1 MNILVVD
8 DEPSIRL
15 GCQEILT
22 KAGHRTDTAEDG
34 LQGQSLIR
42 ANRYDLILLDLKM
55 PGLGGLELLE
65 EIRRID
71 PEIVTIIITGYAT
84 IETAV
89 EAIRKGAYDYIPK
102 PFTPDALRRIVD
114 RGLERR
120 RLALEAAQLRQ
131 EREKSLLEVAQE
143 RSQTRTI
150 IQCMADGVLVANR
163 QGQLV
168 LFNPAALAMLRLRAT
183 PQIGSPL
190 EQAIQNEPISRLL
203 LNMLE
208 GRHPPHSFLSEEIIL
223 PGESPTTLMVNVAAA
238 TSGEE
243 EPIGAIAVLR
253 DITKLKELEHI
264 KSDFVTM
271 VAHELKA
278 PLAAISGYVDVI
290 LQSLGEDIEQEKK
303 MLDRCKERAYSLLA
317 LIKDLLDIS
326 SLESASISSQREP
339 LSLGPIIQETADF
352 LRAMASENKI
362 QLELSVA
369 EDLPLI
375 SADRREMERLLTN
388 LLNNA
393 IKYNV
398 KGGKVKLDARR
409 QDGFIRIEVRDTG
422 MGISKEA
429 LPHIFDEFY
438 RVKNERTR
446 FISGTG
452 LGLSIVKKIVTSYF
466 GQIDVESEEGKG
478 SIFSILLPAL
488 GELHGESA

>member
-1 MNILVVD
+1 MKILVVD
-8 DEPSIRL
+8 DERSIRL

-22 KAGHRTDTAEDG
+22 KAGHQTDTAEDG
-34 LQGQSLIR
+34 FQGQSLIR
-42 ANRYDLILLDLKM
+42 ADHYDLILLDLKM
-55 PGLGGLELLE
+55 PGPSGLELLE
-65 EIRRID
+65 EIRQID
-71 PEIVTIIITGYAT
+71 PETVAIIITGYAT

-89 EAIRKGAYDYIPK
+89 EAIKKGAYDYIPK
-102 PFTPDALRRIVD
+102 PFTPDALRRVVD

-120 RLALEAAQLRQ
+120 RLALEAAQLRR
-131 EREKSLLEVAQE
+131 ERERSLLEVAQE

-168 LFNPAALAMLRLRAT
+168 LFNPAALSMLRLRVT
-183 PQIGSPL
+183 PQIGAPL
-190 EQAIQNEPISRLL
+190 EQVIENDHICRLL
-203 LNMLE
+203 LSMIHE
-208 GRHPPHSFLSEEIIL
+208 RHPPYSFLSEEISL
-223 PGESPTTLMVNVAAA
+223 SGEFPATLMANVAPA
-238 TSGEE
+238 TAGEG

-253 DITKLKELEHI
+253 DITKLKELERI

-290 LQSLGEDIEQEKK
+290 LGSLGEDIEQEKK
-303 MLDRCKERAYSLLA
+303 MLERCKERAYSLLA

-326 SLESASISSQREP
+326 SLESSSVASKREP
-339 LSLGPIIQETADF
+339 LRLGPIIREIADF
-352 LRAMASENKI
+352 LRGMAAENEV
-362 QLELSVA
+362 QMELSLA

-398 KGGKVKLDARR
+398 RGGKVYLAARR
-409 QDGFIRIEVRDTG
+409 QDGFVRIEVKDTG
-422 MGISKEA
+422 IGISADA

-446 FISGTG
+446 FTAGTG
-452 LGLSIVKKIVTSYF
+452 LGLTIVKKIVNSYF
-466 GQIDVESEEGKG
+466 GQIDVESQEGKG
-478 SIFSILLPAL
+478 STFSILLPAIGGSL
-488 GELHGESA
+488 

>member
-1 MNILVVD
+1 MRILVVD
-8 DEPSIRL
+8 DERSIRV

-22 KAGHRTDTAEDG
+22 KAGHQTDMAEDG
-34 LQGQSLIR
+34 FQGQSLIR
-42 ANRYDLILLDLKM
+42 GDHYDMVLLDLKM
-55 PGLGGLELLE
+55 PGPSGLELLE

-71 PEIVTIIITGYAT
+71 PETVTIIITGYAT

-89 EAIRKGAYDYIPK
+89 EAIKKGAYDYIPK
-102 PFTPDALRRIVD
+102 PFTPDALRRVVD

-131 EREKSLLEVAQE
+131 ERERSLLEVAQE

-168 LFNPAALAMLRLRAT
+168 LFNPAALSMLRLQAT
-183 PQIGSPL
+183 PQIGASL
-190 EQAIQNEPISRLL
+190 EEGIQNERISRLL
-203 LNMLE
+203 LSMLKE
-208 GRHPPHSFLSEEIIL
+208 RHAPQPFLSEEISL
-223 PGESPTTLMVNVAAA
+223 PGESPATLMVNVAAA
-238 TSGEE
+238 MAGEE

-253 DITKLKELEHI
+253 DITKLKELERV

-290 LQSLGEDIEQEKK
+290 LGSLGEDIEQERK
-303 MLDRCKERAYSLLA
+303 MLERCQERAYSLLA

-326 SLESASISSQREP
+326 SLESSSVTFKREP
-339 LSLGPIIQETADF
+339 LQLRPVIQDIADF
-352 LRAMASENKI
+352 LKGMAAENEI
-362 QLELSVA
+362 QVQLSIA

-375 SADRREMERLLTN
+375 SAGRREMERLLTN

-398 KGGKVKLDARR
+398 RGGKVYLDARR

-422 MGISKEA
+422 IGISPEA

-438 RVKNERTR
+438 RVKNDCTR
-446 FISGTG
+446 LIAGTG
-452 LGLSIVKKIVTSYF
+452 LGLAIVKKIVNSYF
-466 GQIDVESEEGKG
+466 GQIEVKSEEGKG
-478 SIFSILLPAL
+478 STFSILLPAIGGSL
-488 GELHGESA
+488 